1 MGSAIAFVLGVL
13 LFIIGVSITRETT
26 IPDLS
31 LLGLIMVIV
40 GIALGVA
47 GFVTLIA
54 GVLF

>member
-1 MGSAIAFVLGVL
+1 MGAAVAFVLGVL
-13 LFIIGVSITRETT
+13 LFILGVTITRETT

-40 GIALGVA
+40 GIALAVA
-47 GFVTLIA
+47 GFVTLVA

>member
-1 MGSAIAFVLGVL
+1 MGAAVAFVLGVL
-13 LFIIGVSITRETT
+13 LFILGVSITRETT

-31 LLGLIMVIV
+31 LLGLIMIIV

-47 GFVTLIA
+47 GFVTLVA